1 MIKAYIIE
9 NADSEHSGGGRY
21 LYYCGS
27 YTDDVNFTIFEYDSS
42 NNCITIL
49 SRMRYLSCT
58 YSTDIYF
65 TPYSLE
71 DGEYEWD
78 DECITFGCKDCTD
91 LSGTLH
97 PAKFS
102 KGTTKLSHTSSVSN
116 ADRMSEHYAKPLK
129 TNLDEEII
137 PFLKNIGYNITM
149 RLAFHISIP

>member
-1 MIKAYIIE
+1 
-9 NADSEHSGGGRY
+9 
-21 LYYCGS
+21 
-27 YTDDVNFTIFEYDSS
+27 
-42 NNCITIL
+42 
-49 SRMRYLSCT
+49 MRYLSCT